1 MTRAMLF
8 YSKFD
13 DAEDWREHLVRA
25 MPGLDFRPHPDVG
38 NPAEIE
44 SAMVWK
50 APAGEMRKYPNL
62 KLIVN
67 IGAGVDYI
75 LKDDT
80 LPPGVPIMRLVD
92 PEQNRMMAQYVLLA
106 VLRYHREFPAL
117 EKQRRE
123 KRWQYIHP
131 RESATLPI
139 GIMGIGNIGSHVAT
153 ELVRQGFPVSGW
165 SRTPKSVEGVT
176 TFHGRDQLKDFLARS
191 QILVLIMPFTPETDG
206 IVNREVLYALPRGAK
221 IINIGRGALVDEAAL
236 AAAIR
241 DGQISA
247 ATLDVFRTEPL
258 PADHPFWGIEEIT
271 ITPHLASI
279 AVPRSASLQIAEN
292 LRRLQ
297 SGQPLLNVVDRKRGY

>member
-1 MTRAMLF
+1 MTGAMLF

-13 DAEDWREHLVRA
+13 DAEDWRQHLQHA
-25 MPGLDFRPHPDVG
+25 MPGLEFRIDPDVG
-38 NPAEIE
+38 NPADIE

-50 APAGEMRKYPNL
+50 APPGEMRKYPNL

-80 LPPGVPIMRLVD
+80 LTPDVPIMRLVD
-92 PEQNRMMAQYVLLA
+92 PEQNRMMAQYVLLT
-106 VLRYHREFPAL
+106 VLRYHREFPQL

-131 RESATLPI
+131 RETASLPI
-139 GIMGIGNIGSHVAT
+139 GIMGIGNIGSHVAS
-153 ELVRQGFPVSGW
+153 ELLRQGFPVSGW

-176 TFHGRDQLKDFLARS
+176 TFHGRDQLKAFLARS
-191 QILVLIMPFTPETDG
+191 QILVLIMPFTPATDG
-206 IVNREVLYALPRGAK
+206 IVGRDVLYALPRGAK
-221 IINIGRGALVDEAAL
+221 VINIGRGQLIDEAAL
-236 AAAIR
+236 AAAVR
-241 DGQISA
+241 DGQVGA

-258 PADHPFWGIEEIT
+258 PANHPFWDIEEIT

-279 AVPRSASLQIAEN
+279 AIPSSAALQIAEN
-292 LRRLQ
+292 LRRLRA
-297 SGQPLLNVVDRKRGY
+297 GEKLLNIVDRARGY

>member
-1 MTRAMLF
+1 MSAMFF

-13 DAEDWREHLVRA
+13 DPEDWRDHLLRA
-25 MPGLDFRPHPDVG
+25 MPGLDFRPYPDVG
-38 NPAEIE
+38 NPADIE

-50 APAGEMRKYPNL
+50 APNGALRDFPNL

-75 LKDDT
+75 LKDDS

-92 PEQNRMMAQYVLLA
+92 PEQNRMMAQYVLLT
-106 VLRYHREFPAL
+106 VLGYHRELPTLA
-117 EKQRRE
+117 KQRYE

-131 RESATLPI
+131 RESATLPV
-139 GIMGIGNIGSHVAT
+139 GIMGIGNIGSYVAS

-176 TFHGRDQLKDFLARS
+176 TFHGRDQLKEFLARS
-191 QILVLIMPFTPETDG
+191 KILVLIMPFTPETDG
-206 IVNREVLYALPRGAK
+206 IVNRDVLYALPRGAK
-221 IINIGRGALVDEAAL
+221 IVNIGRGALIDEAAL
-236 AAAIR
+236 AAAVR
-241 DGQISA
+241 DGQIGG

-258 PADHPFWGIEEIT
+258 PADHPFWDLEQIM

-292 LRRLQ
+292 LRRLRA
-297 SGQPLLNVVDRKRGY
+297 GEKLFNIVDRDRGY

>member
-1 MTRAMLF
+1 MTGAMLF

-13 DAEDWREHLVRA
+13 DAEDWRQHLQHA
-25 MPGLDFRPHPDVG
+25 MPGLEFRIDPDVG
-38 NPAEIE
+38 NPADIE

-50 APAGEMRKYPNL
+50 APPGEMRKYPNL

-80 LPPGVPIMRLVD
+80 LPQGVPIMRLVD
-92 PEQNRMMAQYVLLA
+92 PEQNRMMAQYVLLT
-106 VLRYHREFPAL
+106 VLRYHREFPQL

-131 RESATLPI
+131 RETASLPI
-139 GIMGIGNIGSHVAT
+139 GIMGIGNIGSHVAS

-176 TFHGRDQLKDFLARS
+176 TFHGRDQLKAFLARS
-191 QILVLIMPFTPETDG
+191 QILVLIMPFTPATDG
-206 IVNREVLYALPRGAK
+206 IVGRDVLYALPRGAK
-221 IINIGRGALVDEAAL
+221 VINIGRGQLIDEAAL
-236 AAAIR
+236 AAAVR
-241 DGQISA
+241 DGQVGA

-258 PADHPFWGIEEIT
+258 PANQPFWDIEEIT

-279 AVPRSASLQIAEN
+279 AIPSSAALQIAEN
-292 LRRLQ
+292 LRRLRA
-297 SGQPLLNVVDRKRGY
+297 GEKLLNIVDRARGY

>member
-1 MTRAMLF
+1 MTGAMLF

-13 DAEDWREHLVRA
+13 DAEDWRDHLMRA

-38 NPAEIE
+38 NPADIE

-50 APAGEMRKYPNL
+50 APPGEMRKYPNL
-62 KLIVN
+62 KLIIN

-80 LPPGVPIMRLVD
+80 LPQGVPIMRLVD
-92 PEQNRMMAQYVLLA
+92 PEQNRMMAQYVLHA
-106 VLRYHREFPAL
+106 VLRYHRDFPAL

-131 RESATLPI
+131 RESANLPI
-139 GIMGIGNIGSHVAT
+139 GIMGIGNIGSHVAK
-153 ELVRQGFPVSGW
+153 ELLHQGFPVSGW

-176 TFHGRDQLKDFLARS
+176 TFHGRDQLKEFLVRS

-206 IVNREVLYALPRGAK
+206 IVDRDVLYALPRGAK
-221 IINIGRGALVDEAAL
+221 IINIGRGALIDEAAL

-241 DGQISA
+241 DGQIGA
-247 ATLDVFRTEPL
+247 ATLDVFRAEPL
-258 PADHPFWGIEEIT
+258 PQGHPFWDIEEIT

-279 AVPRSASLQIAEN
+279 AVPRSASLQIADN
-292 LRRLQ
+292 LRRLRA
-297 SGQPLLNVVDRKRGY
+297 GQPLFNIVDRTRGY